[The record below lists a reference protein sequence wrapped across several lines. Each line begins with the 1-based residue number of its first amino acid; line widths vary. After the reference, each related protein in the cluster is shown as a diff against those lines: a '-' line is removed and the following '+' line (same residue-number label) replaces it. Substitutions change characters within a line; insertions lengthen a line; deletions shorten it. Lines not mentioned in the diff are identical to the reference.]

1 MSEEYKGEQ
10 IPNKEVGDKI
20 DEIFLQLEDNPRKAF
35 EMYLNAEKEV
45 QKWAKEL
52 PPSGGIIIN
61 NPDIQVDLI
70 MKYII
75 AKFGGDEL
83 GMKRIRLRSGCNPQ
97 TKTKL
102 DEIDEPDQSTPEE

>member
-10 IPNKEVGDKI
+10 IPSREVCDKI

-70 MKYII
+70 MGYII
-75 AKFGGDEL
+75 AKSSSDDL
-83 GMKRIRLRSGCNPQ
+83 GMKRIWRGCNPQ
-97 TKTKL
+97 TKMKL
-102 DEIDEPDQSTPEE
+102 REMNTPEQPKMEK